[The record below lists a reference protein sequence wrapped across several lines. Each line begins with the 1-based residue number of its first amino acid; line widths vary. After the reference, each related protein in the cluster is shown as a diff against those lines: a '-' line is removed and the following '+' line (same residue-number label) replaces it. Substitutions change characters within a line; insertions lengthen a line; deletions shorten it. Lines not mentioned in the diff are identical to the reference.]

1 MQRVLTYVVLHGQAL
16 PRFLYCTT
24 LLSMITVGT
33 VHVLKLLL
41 VLSHTYMQAPVK
53 LDDFDRVKTLGTGS
67 FGRVMLSQKKET
79 KEYYAMKIL
88 EKQKVVKLKQVEHT
102 LNEKKILAAVNFP
115 FLVNLKW
122 HYKVLLE
129 ALTG

>member
-1 MQRVLTYVVLHGQAL
+1 MQRVLTCVVLHGQAL

-24 LLSMITVGT
+24 LLSMIAVGT